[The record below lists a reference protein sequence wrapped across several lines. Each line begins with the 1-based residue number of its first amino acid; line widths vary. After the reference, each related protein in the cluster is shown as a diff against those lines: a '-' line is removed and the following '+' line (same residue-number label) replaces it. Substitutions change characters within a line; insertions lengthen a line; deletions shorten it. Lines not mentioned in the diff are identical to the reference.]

1 MIEVKYRRRVSGKSK
16 RGFRIEK
23 PEQYKEFATY
33 EHTVER
39 WLA

>member
-1 MIEVKYRRRVSGKSK
+1 MIEVKYRRRISGKSNP
-16 RGFRIEK
+16 GFQIKK

>member
-1 MIEVKYRRRVSGKSK
+1 MIEVKYRRRISGKSRPSFK
-16 RGFRIEK
+16 IEK
-23 PEQYKEFATY
+23 PQQYKEFATY